1 MQNGPKVWKDNSSLS
16 IKKLQVVP
24 LIEVHRCPPPPK
36 KRIKQ
41 IRINIAPDK
50 RVKLLL
56 RSGYTWYYH
65 LTFLGPPY
73 RLLLVRSKENFKYE
87 VSDNN
92 QEENQNT
99 KLRYFL
105 NLQQRF
111 ALLSLFLVYPNPTP
125 TCHREP
131 TNCFEINR
139 WWHNSAR
146 GVGIVGDFFRP
157 VLHNHL
163 HALGYIK
170 SSVDNIDTS
179 VYHWYVKLYRAL
191 GERGLGA
198 THPLI
203 VFGTET
209 VQNPPH
215 KHTHSLRNGG
225 LHGRELYN
233 LFLIFCFCLYFKI
246 GPRPDFDI
254 TRLCYYWCNKFGNQ
268 KKHLSWNEY
277 NM

>member
-1 MQNGPKVWKDNSSLS
+1 MQNHYNSKWIRCIFSLYGRQLTVHLWLGLWTCQPKFSRRVKLMQNGPKVWKDNSSLS

-24 LIEVHRCPPPPK
+24 LIEVHRSPPPK
-36 KRIKQ
+36 KKIIKQ
-41 IRINIAPDK
+41 IRINIAPVK
-50 RVKLLL
+50 RVKPLL

-92 QEENQNT
+92 QEEIQNT
-99 KLRYFL
+99 KLRY
-105 NLQQRF
+105 
-111 ALLSLFLVYPNPTP
+111 LLSLFLVYPNSTP

-203 VFGTET
+203 VPSKTPLT
-209 VQNPPH
+209 NT
-215 KHTHSLRNGG
+215 HTL
-225 LHGRELYN
+225 
-233 LFLIFCFCLYFKI
+233 
-246 GPRPDFDI
+246 
-254 TRLCYYWCNKFGNQ
+254 
-268 KKHLSWNEY
+268 
-277 NM
+277 

>member
-1 MQNGPKVWKDNSSLS
+1 MIYYHYSLYTP
-16 IKKLQVVP
+16 ILPPHV
-24 LIEVHRCPPPPK
+24 IENE
-36 KRIKQ
+36 Q
-41 IRINIAPDK
+41 IA
-50 RVKLLL
+50 L
-56 RSGYTWYYH
+56 RSTGDDT
-65 LTFLGPPY
+65 
-73 RLLLVRSKENFKYE
+73 
-87 VSDNN
+87 
-92 QEENQNT
+92 
-99 KLRYFL
+99 
-105 NLQQRF
+105 
-111 ALLSLFLVYPNPTP
+111 
-125 TCHREP
+125 
-131 TNCFEINR
+131 
-139 WWHNSAR
+139 NSAR

-254 TRLCYYWCNKFGNQ
+254 TRLCYY
-268 KKHLSWNEY
+268 
-277 NM
+277 